1 MLKSRFV
8 ACRCASQNET
18 TEAPRT
24 KQLISP
30 ERRHQKRASRS
41 LGQRKREV
49 NIGEGALGASCLP
62 EMVIQ
67 SHLDATEGLAMPTTI
82 LAYVIAIVGLVLIVA
97 GARDIY
103 LLHNEETFEVT
114 LSDYETPIRTI
125 AGGLAMI
132 GLAQALR
139 LLLEINRRP

>member
-1 MLKSRFV
+1 
-8 ACRCASQNET
+8 
-18 TEAPRT
+18 
-24 KQLISP
+24 
-30 ERRHQKRASRS
+30 
-41 LGQRKREV
+41 
-49 NIGEGALGASCLP
+49 
-62 EMVIQ
+62 MVIQ
-67 SHLDATEGLAMPTTI
+67 SHLDATGGLAMPTTI

-139 LLLEINRRP
+139 LLRMLLAALSAPR